1 MCWLTF
7 FLSLSLSSRWP
18 CRSESQYGCKIN
30 RQTSCDLIPPSVPR
44 GSFNPGRNLTEGKQ
58 QVHRLGDGLSQTF
71 SPGCWGHCRLQALVY
86 IWASAGKQCS
96 ECGVSGEVGG
106 LTDWWTGSVDF
117 WLVGQRD
124 WLVNWVIGWLT
135 GCINGWVGDWEV
147 GLSDQLIDW
156 FGRWSDR

>member
-7 FLSLSLSSRWP
+7 FLSLSLLADRAEARVSTGV
-18 CRSESQYGCKIN
+18 RSTG
-30 RQTSCDLIPPSVPR
+30 RQAVTWFHRVYHGAPSTRDATWQRV
-44 GSFNPGRNLTEGKQ
+44 SN
-58 QVHRLGDGLSQTF
+58 VHRLGDGLSQTF

-117 WLVGQRD
+117 WLVGQHD